1 MANVFER
8 VSLPI
13 PLVPRVLATGVAVGV
28 VSGMAEFL
36 YIRDTLAPGYVE
48 PWVALVAV
56 AIAGGF
62 AHILTRDL
70 VESVAAA
77 SYGLLVGVLVH
88 IGTYVSPLF
97 VLEEPP
103 SGEEFLWYDPGIQG
117 ELLLKLAGRAM
128 TAAVFTYL
136 LAFLCGWL
144 LVVSYY
150 GTVHD

>member
-1 MANVFER
+1 MTNLFER
-8 VSLPI
+8 ATLPA
-13 PLVPRVLATGVAVGV
+13 PLLPRVLAAGVAIGV

-36 YIRDTLAPGYVE
+36 YIRDTLAPGYIE
-48 PWVALVAV
+48 PSVMLVAV
-56 AIAGGF
+56 AVAGGF

-70 VESVAAA
+70 VESVSAA

-88 IGTYVSPLF
+88 IGAYVSPLF

-103 SGEEFLWYDPGIQG
+103 TGDEFLWYDPGIQG